1 MHAVSTW
8 GTMGGALGGVDEGLG
23 HMAVR
28 MLDERLRIRAVHDGA
43 IGRLAVIGDLDAGG
57 EPQLTDALA
66 AMLDGSVGLLVIDM
80 SSATFVSATAL
91 LEVAAVAE
99 TVPVQLTGAHNA
111 VARVAAILGLTH
123 LLSIDGSRI
132 SAA

>member
-1 MHAVSTW
+1 
-8 GTMGGALGGVDEGLG
+8 
-23 HMAVR
+23 MAVR

-57 EPQLTDALA
+57 EPQLADALA
-66 AMLDGSVGLLVIDM
+66 AMLDGSVGLLVLDM

-99 TVPVQLTGAHNA
+99 TVPVQLTGAKHA

-123 LLSIDGSRI
+123 LLSIDGSRT